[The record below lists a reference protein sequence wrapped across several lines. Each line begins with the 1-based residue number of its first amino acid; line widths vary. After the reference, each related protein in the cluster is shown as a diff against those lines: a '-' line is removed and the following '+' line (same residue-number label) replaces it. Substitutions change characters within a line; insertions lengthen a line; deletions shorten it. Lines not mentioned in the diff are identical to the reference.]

1 MNKDLVLKFAFNLMT
16 RHKRS
21 LTIGAIFVTAL
32 SCFTGS
38 LFAQSTDQPEA
49 LETQAADNA
58 TRQTTINSPDFDM
71 CGALCVLADGRQDG
85 SADDTDAATLQDA
98 SKIEWSETKSIPNG
112 TDRESNSVSSNGYYA
127 VATAYDD
134 YYSSLY
140 SSVSV
145 AP

>member
-1 MNKDLVLKFAFNLMT
+1 
-16 RHKRS
+16 
-21 LTIGAIFVTAL
+21 
-32 SCFTGS
+32 
-38 LFAQSTDQPEA
+38 
-49 LETQAADNA
+49 
-58 TRQTTINSPDFDM
+58 M